1 MRRQGQRTGRG
12 RVRWLL
18 AALVVVGACTA
29 TASAATEPGLVG
41 QWRFDEP
48 DGQSA
53 FDDGPYGLD
62 GRLGALAEPDSS
74 DPARVAGASGGAL
87 RFGGGS
93 FVRLPEA
100 PELGVETLT
109 VEAVVRADSSPGRFR
124 YVVSRGSHACVAGS
138 YGLYTGSAGGIA
150 IYVFDG
156 SRYVV
161 SPIARPADVW
171 DGAWHHVAGTFDG
184 RVLRL
189 FVDGRPV
196 GEPLEVPMRIDYS
209 TTTSNAA
216 FGRYVGGCDLS
227 FRGDLDLVRLW
238 SRPLSAE
245 AVAEAARGL
254 RPDGAAPGELPP
266 PLPAAAPAAILP
278 ARPQADAPPKAA
290 PGAPPRACAMQLSRS
305 RIVARRRTPVRVR
318 VTLRGLP
325 VRAVRVVAKRRDS
338 GKRITAART
347 GAGGSA
353 RLLIRVRRP
362 GRVRISAATRPSCAP
377 SYIQVARK
385 R

>member
-1 MRRQGQRTGRG
+1 MEGQRRGRG
-12 RVRWLL
+12 PVRTSL
-18 AALVVVGACTA
+18 AALVVFGAFGAFAA

-48 DGQSA
+48 DGQLA
-53 FDDGPYGLD
+53 VDDGPHGLD
-62 GRLGALAEPDSS
+62 GRLGAAAEPDSA

-87 RFGGGS
+87 RFAGGS

-100 PELGVETLT
+100 TELAVETLT
-109 VEAVVRADSSPGRFR
+109 VEAVVRADSSPGLFR
-124 YVVSRGSHACVAGS
+124 YVVSRGSHGCVAGS

-161 SPIARPADVW
+161 SPIARPGDVW

-184 RVLRL
+184 RKLRVY
-189 FVDGRPV
+189 VDGSLV
-196 GEPLEVPMRIDYS
+196 GTPLDVPMQIDYS
-209 TTTSNAA
+209 TTSNAA

-227 FRGDLDLVRLW
+227 FSGDLDLVRLW
-238 SRPLSAE
+238 SGPLSAE

-278 ARPQADAPPKAA
+278 AGPQADAPPKAA
-290 PGAPPRACAMQLSRS
+290 PGAPLRACAMQLSRS

-325 VRAVRVVAKRRDS
+325 VRAVHVIAKRRDS
-338 GKRITAART
+338 GKRITAAHT

-353 RLLIRVRRP
+353 RLVIRVRRP